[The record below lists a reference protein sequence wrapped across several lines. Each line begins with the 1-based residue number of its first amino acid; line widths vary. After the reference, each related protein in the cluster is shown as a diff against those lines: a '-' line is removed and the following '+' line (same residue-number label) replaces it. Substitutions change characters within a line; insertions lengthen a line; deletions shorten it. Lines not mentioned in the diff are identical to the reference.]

1 MANKENAPVN
11 KDGVTNRMAIVKI
24 IAVGTI
30 AALSFS
36 LEAIPI
42 KWLSEQGVDGPSGA
56 SVVLFFDGIYGL
68 VILFIMTAC
77 GVGLQT
83 ESLLTSFY
91 TVLGG
96 IGTSLALIFVNYG
109 IENGIAGIA
118 FSVANS
124 FPAWHAVVSW
134 LILGQAISIG
144 QSIGIGMAI
153 LGGLILSTHDYIS
166 NYFSKQDQNEAA

>member
-1 MANKENAPVN
+1 
-11 KDGVTNRMAIVKI
+11 MAIVSI
-24 IAVGTI
+24 IAVGTA
-30 AALSFS
+30 AALCFS

-42 KWLSEQGVDGPSGA
+42 KWLSEKHVDGPSGA

-68 VILFIMTAC
+68 IILTIMTAY
-77 GVGLQT
+77 GTGIQT
-83 ESLLTSFY
+83 ESVLTITY

-96 IGTSLALIFVNYG
+96 IGTSLALIFVNYA
-109 IENGIAGIA
+109 IENGIAGVA

-153 LGGLILSTHDYIS
+153 LGGLILSTHDYIGD
-166 NYFSKQDQNEAA
+166 YFDKKERA

>member
-1 MANKENAPVN
+1 
-11 KDGVTNRMAIVKI
+11 MAIVSI
-24 IAVGTI
+24 IAVGTG
-30 AALSFS
+30 AALCFS

-42 KWLSEQGVDGPSGA
+42 KWLSEKHVDGPSGA

-68 VILFIMTAC
+68 IILTILTAN
-77 GVGLQT
+77 GVGIQT
-83 ESLLTSFY
+83 ESLPTIIY
-91 TVLGG
+91 TLLGG
-96 IGTSLALIFVNYG
+96 IGTSLALIFVNYA

-134 LILGQAISIG
+134 LILGQAISVG

-153 LGGLILSTHDYIS
+153 LGGLILSTHDYIGD
-166 NYFSKQDQNEAA
+166 YFSKQDRA